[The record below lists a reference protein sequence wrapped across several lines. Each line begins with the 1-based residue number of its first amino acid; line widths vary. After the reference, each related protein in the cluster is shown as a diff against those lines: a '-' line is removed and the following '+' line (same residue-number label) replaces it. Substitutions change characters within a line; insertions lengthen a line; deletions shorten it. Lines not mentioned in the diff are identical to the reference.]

1 MIGLMT
7 PGVSGL
13 RLFSQRRMVN
23 YYKTILVI
31 EIYEPAPPGDISR
44 GETGAYA

>member
-1 MIGLMT
+1 MIELMT

-23 YYKTILVI
+23 YYKTILAI
-31 EIYEPAPPGDISR
+31 EIYEPQSLSHQALLLL
-44 GETGAYA
+44 AV